1 MKKYQEG
8 ENSDLERSYNG
19 RHNIDMATFSAC
31 CFPFGIHQAELT
43 RAGISGCLCLPSGP
57 KEVYLNLEIEI

>member
-8 ENSDLERSYNG
+8 KNSDLERSYNG

-31 CFPFGIHQAELT
+31 CLPFGIQQAELT
-43 RAGISGCLCLPSGP
+43 RAGIPGCLCLPSSP
-57 KEVYLNLEIEI
+57 KEDNLNLEIRI